1 MRYISKF
8 LAKQTSFLLLASLFN
23 IAANAQNIDW
33 PIKPVRVVYPYAA
46 GGIGDA
52 IFQVIGP
59 ALEAKLGQRFIVD
72 NKTGADGKIGTLEV
86 VNAKPDGYTLLM
98 APTANYSV
106 NQHLFANLG
115 YDPIATLEPISMVAE
130 APLIAV
136 TSISGPSSLKEFSQQ
151 AVANPNKFN
160 YGSPG
165 TGSPPQLAGAL
176 FSQLSGNSIEHIAYR
191 GTPPMVMAMMGGD
204 IQLAFGSWSAVG
216 TQVKAGKIKPLATTG
231 AQRFDELPNVPTTK
245 EAGFPELN
253 LTNWWLISG
262 PKNISPKVVAK
273 LYTALKSIL
282 SDPIIRQKLGE
293 IGHVAVGLDP
303 KESAVFIQSESLKYK
318 NLIQKNGIKVDQ

>member
-1 MRYISKF
+1 MRFKPKKTF
-8 LAKQTSFLLLASLFN
+8 KLAFFLLFAASQHFGA
-23 IAANAQNIDW
+23 IGQNVDW
-33 PIKPVRVVYPYAA
+33 PLKPVRVVYPYAA

-106 NQHLFANLG
+106 NQHLFSNLG
-115 YDPIATLEPISMVAE
+115 FDPIATLEPISMIAE

-136 TSISGPSSLKEFSQQ
+136 TANSGPSTLKEFSQQ
-151 AVANPNKFN
+151 ALANPKKFN

-176 FSQLSGNSIEHIAYR
+176 FSQLSGNTIEHIAYR
-191 GTPPMVMAMMGGD
+191 GTPPMVMAMISGD

-216 TQVKAGKIKPLATTG
+216 TQVKAGRIKPLATTG
-231 AQRFDELPNVPTTK
+231 SQRFEEIPNVPTTK
-245 EAGFPELN
+245 EAGFAELN
-253 LTNWWLISG
+253 LTNWWLISA
-262 PKNISPKVVAK
+262 PKNVSPKIVAK
-273 LYTALKSIL
+273 MYSALKLIL
-282 SDPIIRQKLGE
+282 SDPQIKSKLGE

-303 KESAVFIQSESLKYK
+303 KESALFIQNESLKYK
-318 NLIQKNGIKVDQ
+318 NLIQRNGIKVDQ

>member
-1 MRYISKF
+1 MR
-8 LAKQTSFLLLASLFN
+8 SLFILLTKLPSLILFVTLFN
-23 IAANAQNIDW
+23 HVSNAQNIDW
-33 PIKPVRVVYPYAA
+33 PTKPVRVVYPYAA

-106 NQHLFANLG
+106 NQHLFPNLG
-115 YDPIATLEPISMVAE
+115 YDPISTLEPISMVAE

-136 TSISGPSSLKEFSQQ
+136 TSISGPSTLREFSQQ
-151 AVANPNKFN
+151 ALANPNKFN

-231 AQRFDELPNVPTTK
+231 SQRFDDLPNVPTTR
-245 EAGFPELN
+245 EAGFPDLN

-262 PKNISPKVVAK
+262 PKNISPKIVSK
-273 LYTALKSIL
+273 LYLALKSIL
-282 SDPIIRQKLGE
+282 SDPQIKSKLGE

-303 KESAVFIQSESLKYK
+303 KESALFIQSESLKYK
-318 NLIQKNGIKVDQ
+318 NLIQ